1 MAPEVLP
8 GSLLPTPLLLQ
19 QLDGT
24 ADDLQEDNHNILSS
38 LAPFSVP

>member
-8 GSLLPTPLLLQ
+8 GSSLPTLLLQ